1 MVLAEVVRHVAEVVE
16 ASISAWHGITLRVDV
31 PSCCR
36 WFAAR
41 RFSEPP
47 RGPCLNLVVNAQD
60 ELRGRPGRREIAIL
74 GTAEG
79 DRAVLEVHD
88 SGPGIPPAALN
99 RLFEPFY
106 TTKPGGAGLG
116 LAISAGIVEAFGGK
130 LTADNRRRTGAIFRL
145 GQGSAAP
152 PEDVPVV

>member
-1 MVLAEVVRHVAEVVE
+1 M
-16 ASISAWHGITLRVDV
+16 
-31 PSCCR
+31 
-36 WFAAR
+36 
-41 RFSEPP
+41 
-47 RGPCLNLVVNAQD
+47 
-60 ELRGRPGRREIAIL
+60 
-74 GTAEG
+74 
-79 DRAVLEVHD
+79 LEVHD

-145 GQGSAAP
+145 ELPAAP
-152 PEDVPVV
+152 PEDVPIV

>member
-1 MVLAEVVRHVAEVVE
+1 VAEVK
-16 ASISAWHGITLRVDV
+16 SFDLRRDGITLRVDV
-31 PSCCR
+31 PETLPLVR
-36 WFAAR
+36 GAA
-41 RFSEPP
+41 FQLEQVV
-47 RGPCLNLVVNAQD
+47 LNLVVNAQD

-74 GTAEG
+74 GTAENG
-79 DRAVLEVHD
+79 HAVLEVHD
-88 SGPGIPPAALN
+88 SGPGIAPAALN

-145 GQGSAAP
+145 ELPAAP
-152 PEDVPVV
+152 LEDSSVI